1 MIDEE
6 VDKMMWIVTCENN
19 IITVERILYKEKINQ
34 TEKYVKLEQKCD
46 KIIAIHRSANEKL
59 G

>member
-6 VDKMMWIVTCENN
+6 VHKMMWIVTYENN
-19 IITVERILYKEKINQ
+19 LITVERILCNEKINQ
-34 TEKYVKLEQKCD
+34 TIKNVKLEQKCN
-46 KIIAIHRSANEKL
+46 KIIAVRGSTNEKL